1 MLFASERASEAHKG
15 NLCVSACR
23 MTARSCSQT
32 AHVAA
37 MNHGMARSEV
47 AIFLGASEGIA
58 REGAALGAE
67 GEQPKVMM
75 DLREAR
81 IEG

>member
-1 MLFASERASEAHKG
+1 
-15 NLCVSACR
+15 

-47 AIFLGASEGIA
+47 AILLATGAGETRGEGELGAD
-58 REGAALGAE
+58 
-67 GEQPKVMM
+67 GEQPKVMI